1 MSAARNPWHGQIEQ
15 AAQAHWPGLALQWL
29 PSIDST
35 NTELMRR
42 AALGQS
48 APALLVAD
56 AQTAG
61 RGRLGKR
68 WQSQPGQAL
77 TFSLGLPLAPQ
88 DWSGLSLVV
97 GMAVVSAL
105 QAWARAQGVAASA
118 GRLGL
123 KWPNDVW
130 WIDGAG
136 HMRKMAGILIETA
149 SAPQAVA
156 ALPVAAASPASP
168 LRQMRYAVIG
178 IGLNLLPQ
186 ALPEQAGDAAARLHD
201 LGAARVGMA
210 SVAEWAGV
218 APDAGAVLHL
228 LAPAVLSAVRQFEAE
243 GFAAF
248 QPAFAAWDVLAGLPV
263 VLSDGRQGEGLGVDA
278 QGQLLLA
285 LGGQVVHIHSGE
297 VSVRPLAQ
305 SQPSGLQQEGS
316 GYPCCAS

>member
-1 MSAARNPWHGQIEQ
+1 MSAPHNPWHGRIEQ
-15 AAQAHWPGLALQWL
+15 AAQAAWPGLALQWL

-61 RGRLGKR
+61 RGRLGRR

-77 TFSLGLPLAPQ
+77 TFSLGLSLAPQ

-149 SAPQAVA
+149 
-156 ALPVAAASPASP
+156 AAASPASP

-186 ALPEQAGDAAARLHD
+186 TLPAQAGDAAARLHD
-201 LGAARVGMA
+201 LGAARVGMT

-218 APDAGAVLHL
+218 APDAGAVLHM

-285 LGGQVVHIHSGE
+285 LGGQVVHINSGE

-305 SQPSGLQQEGS
+305 SRPSSLQQEGS
-316 GYPCCAS
+316 